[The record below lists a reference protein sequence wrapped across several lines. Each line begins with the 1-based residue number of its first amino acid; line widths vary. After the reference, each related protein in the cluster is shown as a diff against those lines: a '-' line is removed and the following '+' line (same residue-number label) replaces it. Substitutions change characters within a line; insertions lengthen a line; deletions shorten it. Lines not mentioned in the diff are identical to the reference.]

1 MFQVQIP
8 KDIQKYETK
17 WIGPFN
23 GRQCVCLLIAL
34 ALGVPLYLIVSK
46 DFGSQTGIIAVVPI
60 IVFIFPFGWIKPYG
74 LNFEQFLKVALVSNF
89 IAPKNRL
96 YKTQSLYEP
105 FNTKLKSHKWKLKKK
120 EYKNHPE
127 YRAYK

>member
-23 GRQCVCLLIAL
+23 GRQCVCLIIAL
-34 ALGVPLYLIVSK
+34 VIGIPLYFLVSS
-46 DFGSQTGIIAVVPI
+46 FLGSQAGIIAVIPVI
-60 IVFIFPFGWIKPYG
+60 ILIFPFGWIKPYG
-74 LNFEQFLKVALVSNF
+74 LNFEQFLRIALVSNF

-96 YKTQSLYEP
+96 YKTKSLYEP
-105 FNTKLKSHKWKLKKK
+105 FNTTFKPHKWKIKKRDCK
-120 EYKNHPE
+120 GHPE
-127 YRAYK
+127 FIAYK